1 MPGFGT
7 IINTAAVIV
16 GGILG
21 MGLGG
26 RLNKRF
32 QDTLMMA
39 NAVAVL
45 FIGMGGAFQHMFV
58 IRNGALETSGT
69 MMVIGSLAIGA
80 ITGELLN
87 IEHHMKR
94 FGEWIKQKTGN
105 TRDVYFVEAFVTC
118 SLTIC
123 IGAMAIV
130 GAIEDGISGDHSI
143 LFAKAVLDLII
154 VAVMTAS
161 MGKGCIFAAIPILLF
176 QGIIT
181 MMAGFIAPYI
191 TDGAM
196 ANLSYIGSILIFCVG
211 VNLMWEKKI
220 RVANLLPSLIVAV
233 VWSAFM

>member
-105 TRDVYFVEAFVTC
+105 TRDAYFVEAFVTC

-161 MGKGCIFAAIPILLF
+161 MGKGCMFAAIPILLF

-191 TDGAM
+191 TDVAM